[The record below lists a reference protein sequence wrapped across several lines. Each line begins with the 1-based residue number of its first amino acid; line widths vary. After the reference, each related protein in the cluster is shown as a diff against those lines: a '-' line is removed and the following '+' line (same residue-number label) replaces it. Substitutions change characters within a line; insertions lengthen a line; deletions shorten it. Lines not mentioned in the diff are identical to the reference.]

1 MQKANGHLPVMLQ
14 ECIEGL
20 QIKSDAVIIDGTLG
34 GGGHSRQILQQLGP
48 EGKLIGIDKDEDAIE
63 RCQEKLGQFDN
74 KILVR
79 DDFKNIKGILKELG
93 IEKIDGALLD
103 LGVSSYQL
111 DEQERGFSYN
121 QDAPLDMRMDR
132 RQQLS
137 AWQVVNEYPEEA
149 LRSILRDYGEEK
161 FAHRIAQ
168 NMVAAR
174 KIAPIETTGQLA
186 KLVEQSIP
194 KKTWAGK
201 GSPCKRTFQAIRIEV
216 NGELKEL
223 KQTVEDFIDVLGPRG
238 RLAVITFHSLEDR
251 IVKNAFKEAMDPCIC
266 PKDFPVCVCGRVSKG
281 KVVTRKPILPTPQEM
296 EKNKRSKSAKLRI
309 FERAE

>member
-1 MQKANGHLPVMLQ
+1 
-14 ECIEGL
+14 
-20 QIKSDAVIIDGTLG
+20 
-34 GGGHSRQILQQLGP
+34 
-48 EGKLIGIDKDEDAIE
+48 
-63 RCQEKLGQFDN
+63 
-74 KILVR
+74 
-79 DDFKNIKGILKELG
+79 
-93 IEKIDGALLD
+93 
-103 LGVSSYQL
+103 
-111 DEQERGFSYN
+111 
-121 QDAPLDMRMDR
+121 MDQ

-149 LRSILRDYGEEK
+149 LRRILRDYGEEK

-174 KIAPIETTGQLA
+174 NTAPIETTGQLA

-223 KQTVEDFIDVLGPRG
+223 KQTVENFIDVLGPQG
-238 RLAVITFHSLEDR
+238 RLAIITFHSLEDR

-309 FERAE
+309 FERAECCRGRNAHRGDNEIDKTF